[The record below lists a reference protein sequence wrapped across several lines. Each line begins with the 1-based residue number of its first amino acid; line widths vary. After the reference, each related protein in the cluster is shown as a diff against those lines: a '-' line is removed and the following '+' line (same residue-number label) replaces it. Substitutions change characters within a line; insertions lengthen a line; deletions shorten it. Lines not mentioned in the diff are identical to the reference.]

1 MIPTDK
7 ERWREIARVAA
18 AARISDIPMQISEEG
33 LMLIMEF
40 EGCEFKA
47 YECQGNVWTLGFGH
61 TADVQEGDTC
71 TEEQAIHWLSED
83 VQYFEEGVWRLIERE
98 DMTQGEFDALVSFA
112 YNVGLDED
120 EDTQAEG
127 LGDSTLL
134 RLYNEGDTQGA
145 ADEFA
150 KWTKAG
156 GKVSAGLV
164 RRREAERALFLS

>member
-7 ERWREIARVAA
+7 ERWREIARVFV
-18 AARISDIPMQISEEG
+18 AARLVDLPMHISAEG
-33 LMLIMEF
+33 LILIMEF
-40 EGCEFKA
+40 EGCELKA
-47 YECQGNVWTLGFGH
+47 YECQGDVWTIGFGH

-71 TEEQAIHWLSED
+71 TEEEAIHWLSED
-83 VQYFEEGVWRLIERE
+83 VAYFEEGVWRLVERDE
-98 DMTQGEFDALVSFA
+98 MTQGEFDALVSFA

-134 RLYNEGDTQGA
+134 RLYNEGDRQGA
-145 ADEFA
+145 ADEFL

-156 GKVSAGLV
+156 GKVSAGLT